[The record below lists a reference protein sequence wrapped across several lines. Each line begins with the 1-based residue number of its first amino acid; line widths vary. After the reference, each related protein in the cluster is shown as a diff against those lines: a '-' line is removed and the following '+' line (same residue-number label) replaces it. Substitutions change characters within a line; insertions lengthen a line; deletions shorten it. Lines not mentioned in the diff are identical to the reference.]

1 MLFLGPLNDSADRF
15 DLVVVAGDRLDIASI
30 VPLQAQIIVVRK
42 YLQRLTPQ
50 VPIPV
55 CSGNHDILSQD
66 DTQTRDAAWLRGKQ
80 IGSIPC
86 FTVIDTENNKAMWM
100 SAAEAEQAELTMPLQ
115 RQTLG

>member
-50 VPIPV
+50 VPI
-55 CSGNHDILSQD
+55 
-66 DTQTRDAAWLRGKQ
+66 
-80 IGSIPC
+80 
-86 FTVIDTENNKAMWM
+86 
-100 SAAEAEQAELTMPLQ
+100 
-115 RQTLG
+115 